1 MNIRDKNDLIE
12 EIKKKKK
19 KKYLKKKKQFKKKKK
34 KKKKKKLFEKRKI
47 STRERHFLYQFSLQ
61 IWNQD
66 SRNLVC

>member
-12 EIKKKKK
+12 EI
-19 KKYLKKKKQFKKKKK
+19 KKKK

>member
-1 MNIRDKNDLIE
+1 MNIRDKKDLIE

-19 KKYLKKKKQFKKKKK
+19 I
-34 KKKKKKLFEKRKI
+34 FEKKKI
-47 STRERHFLYQFSLQ
+47 STRERHFHYQFSLQ